1 VISDTPGPPSA
12 YRLQPAAPAAARPF
26 EAAEI
31 RAAALVP
38 HRVIDLVLV
47 DRARLVKTVAAGRHL
62 PALLLIMLLWSAL
75 FALPYGAVL
84 GADRAWRIPAL
95 YLGSTAICFP
105 SLHVFASYL
114 GCKRPPAQNLVIALL
129 IGFVASSFT
138 LSFAPILWF
147 IDLTTAASSI
157 AVATVS
163 MALLAASLL
172 AGLWHL
178 GRALLDEDMPV
189 QGRRYRASIFAWQA
203 LLVFVSYRMAV
214 FLGLA

>member
-1 VISDTPGPPSA
+1 MISDTTDAPSA
-12 YRLQPAAPAAARPF
+12 YRLPPAALGAARPF

-31 RAAALVP
+31 RAAALLP
-38 HRVIDLVLV
+38 HRAIDLVLV
-47 DRARLVKTVAAGRHL
+47 DRARLAKTVAAGRHL
-62 PALLLIMLLWSAL
+62 PALVLIMLLWSAL

-95 YLGSTAICFP
+95 FLGSTAICFP

-147 IDLTTAASSI
+147 IDLTTTASSF

-163 MALLAASLL
+163 TALLAASLL

-178 GRALLDEDMPV
+178 GRALLDEGESGPG
-189 QGRRYRASIFAWQA
+189 QRYRASIFAWQS